1 MYKQSQTQVG
11 FGTFAGPHFA
21 GKWLTGC
28 WDAVG
33 TRSGLS
39 TAVTRTIR
47 TALKT
52 PK

>member
-39 TAVTRTIR
+39 TAVIARSREAESST
-47 TALKT
+47 
-52 PK
+52 